1 MAKYNSLEVNER
13 VKEYAE
19 NSIFGFDFDPDLKK
33 AARMNMVMAGDG
45 HANVFH
51 VNSLAYPKWD
61 HPEEKAKIE
70 DSARAAGKSVAAYMR
85 AVGLGYELQSVIDS
99 RLVLE
104 LAKVNA
110 DQGRLGGLLKMWL
123 VSDKRLAGIEEEQL
137 HRTIRVVLDRIGET
151 QAALLELAK
160 KA

>member
-1 MAKYNSLEVNER
+1 MDDKKITRKDTHLR
-13 VKEYAE
+13 V
-19 NSIFGFDFDPDLKK
+19 PVL
-33 AARMNMVMAGDG
+33 
-45 HANVFH
+45 
-51 VNSLAYPKWD
+51 
-61 HPEEKAKIE
+61 PEEKAKIE

-99 RLVLE
+99 RLVPE
-104 LAKVNA
+104 FTKVNA

-123 VSDKRLAGIEEEQL
+123 VSDKRLAGISEEEQL

>member
-1 MAKYNSLEVNER
+1 MD
-13 VKEYAE
+13 
-19 NSIFGFDFDPDLKK
+19 GKK
-33 AARMNMVMAGDG
+33 VTRKDTHLRGPV
-45 HANVFH
+45 
-51 VNSLAYPKWD
+51 L
-61 HPEEKAKIE
+61 PEEKVKIE
-70 DSARAAGKSVAAYMR
+70 ASARASGKSVAAYMR

-123 VSDKRLAGIEEEQL
+123 ASDKRLSGIDADQL

-151 QAALLELAK
+151 QVALLELAK

>member
-1 MAKYNSLEVNER
+1 MDDKKITRKDTHLR
-13 VKEYAE
+13 V
-19 NSIFGFDFDPDLKK
+19 PVL
-33 AARMNMVMAGDG
+33 
-45 HANVFH
+45 
-51 VNSLAYPKWD
+51 
-61 HPEEKAKIE
+61 PEEKAKIE
-70 DSARAAGKSVAAYMR
+70 DSARAAGKSVATYMR

>member
-1 MAKYNSLEVNER
+1 MDEKKITRKDTHLR
-13 VKEYAE
+13 V
-19 NSIFGFDFDPDLKK
+19 PVL
-33 AARMNMVMAGDG
+33 
-45 HANVFH
+45 
-51 VNSLAYPKWD
+51 
-61 HPEEKAKIE
+61 PEEKAKIE
-70 DSARAAGKSVAAYMR
+70 ESARAAGKSVAAYMR

-151 QAALLELAK
+151 QAALLDLAK

>member
-1 MAKYNSLEVNER
+1 M
-13 VKEYAE
+13 
-19 NSIFGFDFDPDLKK
+19 
-33 AARMNMVMAGDG
+33 
-45 HANVFH
+45 
-51 VNSLAYPKWD
+51 
-61 HPEEKAKIE
+61 
-70 DSARAAGKSVAAYMR
+70 SVAAYMR

-160 KA
+160 RAGVLFEPLKKARADDRQAHSNELGEEEQLRRAGEIHHQQPGNQ

>member
-1 MAKYNSLEVNER
+1 MDDKKITRKDTHLR
-13 VKEYAE
+13 V
-19 NSIFGFDFDPDLKK
+19 PVL
-33 AARMNMVMAGDG
+33 
-45 HANVFH
+45 
-51 VNSLAYPKWD
+51 
-61 HPEEKAKIE
+61 PEEKAKIE
-70 DSARAAGKSVAAYMR
+70 DSARAA
-85 AVGLGYELQSVIDS
+85 GYELQSVIDS